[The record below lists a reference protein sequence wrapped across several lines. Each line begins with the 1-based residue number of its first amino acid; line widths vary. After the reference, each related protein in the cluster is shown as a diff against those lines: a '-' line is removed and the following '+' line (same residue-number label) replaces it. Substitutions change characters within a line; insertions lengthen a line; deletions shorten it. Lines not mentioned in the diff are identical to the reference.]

1 MTKKQEKN
9 SLDTQLDLFAEQ
21 ERLEAEEVARLEK
34 ESKEKIESEKE
45 QKEEDDDFIEPYSP
59 REEYYTRFD
68 RFR

>member
-1 MTKKQEKN
+1 MIKKQEKN

-21 ERLEAEEVARLEK
+21 ERLEAEEATRLEK
-34 ESKEKIESEKE
+34 ESKEKRESETEK
-45 QKEEDDDFIEPYSP
+45 KKEDDDFIEPYSP